1 MRDRENMRFERTRVF
16 GRVRRIFV
24 ALGREFAALGVL
36 EAAEDIFFLQID
48 EVFGFADG
56 TAVST
61 DLKGLVKLRRAEY
74 AAYREAPAP
83 AAPDPDPGHRL
94 RWIAVFGRRR
104 GPSRPQATSGRGS
117 GAAPASSKE
126 PFEWR
131 WIPGGR
137 SCVRVKSSSP
147 SGPIPGG
154 SSCSPWPP
162 A

>member
-1 MRDRENMRFERTRVF
+1 MRSEAERRVVHALKGRPDRRLVFNWVLKHARTHVRDRENMRFERTRVF

-74 AAYREAPAP
+74 AAYREARLRHAGFR
-83 AAPDPDPGHRL
+83 PGHRL
-94 RWIAVFGRRR
+94 AGLRCSRPRR
-104 GPSRPQATSGRGS
+104 GR
-117 GAAPASSKE
+117 AARKRRAQ
-126 PFEWR
+126 
-131 WIPGGR
+131 GD
-137 SCVRVKSSSP
+137 RVLRRHR
-147 SGPIPGG
+147 
-154 SSCSPWPP
+154 
-162 A
+162 